1 MVVLGI
7 TFGTLAFV
15 FLAHVIMW
23 RIRLPEKP
31 LKLLLYM
38 FLVSITAV
46 LVVHFKIEDSLL
58 KRDIPH
64 LSGLADYLAVILL
77 YVPISL
83 AYIIGYTTLQVDSPT
98 LSLIWEMHR
107 TGAAGMSSDDI
118 SRFSSERPFVR
129 DRLDALLEQGV
140 IVRRNDR
147 LFAANRLLPMFRVVL
162 FYRSLYHGHSEG

>member
-1 MVVLGI
+1 MVIFGI
-7 TFGTLAFV
+7 TCITLAVVFV
-15 FLAHVIMW
+15 SHVIMW

-38 FLVSITAV
+38 FLISLAAALLI
-46 LVVHFKIEDSLL
+46 HFKIENSLI
-58 KRDIPH
+58 KRGLPH
-64 LSGLADYLAVILL
+64 LDGPADYLAVIVL
-77 YVPISL
+77 YLPIAL

-107 TGAAGMSSDDI
+107 CGNKGMSAGDI
-118 SRFSSERPFVR
+118 ARFCDERPFVR

-140 IVRRNDR
+140 VIRRDDR

-162 FYRSLYHGHSEG
+162 SYRSLYHGHSEG